1 MSDCDST
8 PPNERLLAVT
18 LATHDAFTEAARA
31 VAGRGHAAE
40 FARRA
45 EYQDRLATHLRGHHA
60 PKGLA
65 SDALRHTPDVWRD
78 WSVPPAARDADPRAL
93 FDKCLRVMDAATLE
107 FCRGYGPHVSR
118 ILSSA
123 LQVAYPISTTRH
135 EVGPVGQWSHGNP
148 GGPTRTN

>member
-1 MSDCDST
+1 MSDYDSA

-18 LATHDAFTEAARA
+18 LATHDAFTEAARV

-45 EYQDRLATHLRGHHA
+45 EYQHRLATHLRGHHA
-60 PKGLA
+60 PKGLT
-65 SDALRHTPDVWRD
+65 SDALRHVPDVWRN
-78 WSVPPAARDADPRAL
+78 WSVPLEARDADPRTL
-93 FDKCLRVMDAATLE
+93 FDRCLRLMDAATLE

-123 LQVAYPISTTRH
+123 LQVAYPRSTTKH
-135 EVGPVGQWSHGNP
+135 SVGSAGQGSQINLGDR
-148 GGPTRTN
+148 TRTN

>member
-1 MSDCDST
+1 MSDHESA
-8 PPNERLLAVT
+8 PRSERLLAVT
-18 LATHDAFTEAARA
+18 LATHDAFTEAARV

-45 EYQDRLATHLRGHHA
+45 EYQERIATHLRGHHA

-65 SDALRHTPDVWRD
+65 SDALRHMPDVWRD
-78 WSVPPAARDADPRAL
+78 WSVPLEARDADPRAL
-93 FDKCLRVMDAATLE
+93 FDKCLRLMDAATLE

-123 LQVAYPISTTRH
+123 LQVAYPRSTTRH
-135 EVGPVGQWSHGNP
+135 GVGPAGQGSQSNL
-148 GGPTRTN
+148 GGSTRTN